1 MKVSVDANNR
11 SSAVRIIPTLGSKH
25 QSYRSSVVHAAAA
38 LQNLSDQYRLK
49 KARIRKKTGHA

>member
-1 MKVSVDANNR
+1 MKVSIDANN
-11 SSAVRIIPTLGSKH
+11 SFSTVRIIPAPGLKR
-25 QSYRSSVVHAAAA
+25 QSYRSTVIHAAAA